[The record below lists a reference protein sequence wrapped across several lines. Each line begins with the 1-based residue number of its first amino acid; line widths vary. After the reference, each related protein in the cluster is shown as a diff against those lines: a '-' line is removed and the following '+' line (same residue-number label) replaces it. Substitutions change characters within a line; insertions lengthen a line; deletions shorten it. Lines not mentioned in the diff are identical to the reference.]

1 MRFVC
6 RTVIKQHAN
15 RHDGITLGTTYVRLS
30 KQAAAQLTGTD
41 YVQLAYDL
49 KAKAICIRPVKGASN
64 LAGERVFKISKGKGN
79 DPSIYCALLSQVLPR
94 GHYSFLKKLP
104 TGVIFVFEEGTPG
117 KKS

>member
-6 RTVIKQHAN
+6 KTVIKQHAN
-15 RHDGITLGTTYVRLS
+15 RHDGITLGTNYVRLS
-30 KQAAAQLTGTD
+30 KQTAAQLAGTD

-104 TGVIFVFEEGTPG
+104 TGVIFVFEEGAPG